1 MHFLMAVEYVQ
12 GTALSRSMC
21 ELTGAGWGRS
31 SFMSPF
37 SADVEATLTVRVIEQ
52 CSRN

>member
-21 ELTGAGWGRS
+21 ELTGVGGQQFS
-31 SFMSPF
+31 QF
-37 SADVEATLTVRVIEQ
+37 SADVEAISPVRVIEWYR
-52 CSRN
+52 RN

>member
-21 ELTGAGWGRS
+21 ELTGVGGGS
-31 SFMSPF
+31 SFMSQF
-37 SADVEATLTVRVIEQ
+37 SADVEAISPVRVIEWYR
-52 CSRN
+52 RN